1 MHIGI
6 LSLSFHLE
14 GCQSLKEKRSRLSG
28 IRDRFGKTP
37 HIAICESGLQD
48 KWQSAQWTYLAISSD
63 KQVVE
68 GSLAKIETYI
78 CDYVDA
84 VIIER
89 ELEFL

>member
-14 GCQSLKEKRSRLSG
+14 GCQSLKEKRARLSG

-37 HIAICESGLQD
+37 NIAICESGLQD
-48 KWQSAQWTYLAISSD
+48 KWQSAQWTYLAMASD
-63 KQVVE
+63 KKVVE
-68 GSLAKIETYI
+68 SSLSKIEAFI

-84 VIIER
+84 VITER
-89 ELEFL
+89 DLEFL